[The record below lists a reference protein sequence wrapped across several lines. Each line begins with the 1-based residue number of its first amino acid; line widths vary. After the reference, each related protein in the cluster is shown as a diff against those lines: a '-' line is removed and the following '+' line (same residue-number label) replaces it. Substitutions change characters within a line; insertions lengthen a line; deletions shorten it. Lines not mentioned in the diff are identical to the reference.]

1 MLISNFVIVTEHL
14 LLKWDIVKLFLS
26 AGKEM
31 YFSHLAQGVDHCVG
45 NVLFMNWVTNRQHA
59 GKCY

>member
-1 MLISNFVIVTEHL
+1 MLIYNFVIVTEHL

-31 YFSHLAQGVDHCVG
+31 CFSHPKRM
-45 NVLFMNWVTNRQHA
+45 NVLKLKTY
-59 GKCY
+59 GY

>member
-1 MLISNFVIVTEHL
+1 MLIYNFVIVTEHL

-31 YFSHLAQGVDHCVG
+31 CFSHPKRM
-45 NVLFMNWVTNRQHA
+45 NVL
-59 GKCY
+59 K